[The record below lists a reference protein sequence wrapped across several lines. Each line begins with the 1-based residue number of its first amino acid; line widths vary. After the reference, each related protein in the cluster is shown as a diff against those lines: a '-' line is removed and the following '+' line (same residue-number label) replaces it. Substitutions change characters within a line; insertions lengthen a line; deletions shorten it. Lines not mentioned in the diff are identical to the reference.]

1 MSIRTFNLIRVIIWL
16 FLLTA
21 EVSAQLTIKLDA
33 IPALPSKPNIF
44 IAGNF
49 NGWNPGLAS
58 YSLKRDEAGGYSIA
72 FTPPVGNLEFKFTM
86 GSWATVE
93 TTAAGADITNR
104 KFVYNGTPTDL
115 HLSIA
120 GWKGA
125 VVSTA
130 SPNVVLLN
138 NQFPI
143 ASLNRTRAI
152 WLYLPPS
159 YQVDTTKRYPVV
171 YMLDGQNLFDAAL
184 AYAGEWKVDESL
196 DQWHQNEQRDFI
208 VVGIANGESQRL
220 NEYSPWVH
228 PQYGGGEGSL
238 FLQFIT
244 EELKPYIDAH
254 YRTKKEAANTAIAGS
269 SMGGL
274 FSFFA
279 GFQRP
284 DVFSKIGAFSSSFWF
299 SPMVYTWIAQQP
311 LTSINNKVYLTAGTA
326 EGSTQVADMLKMRD
340 LLIQKGFDARYLKAD
355 TDAGKG
361 HNESYWAEK
370 FPVVLRWLFEEQA
383 TATQQQTADDVT
395 RWIQCGDST
404 CRYTGPECPS
414 CSIYVSDVSGKH
426 IDTWMTNEN
435 TPFKLPAHYNGVLV
449 FSIMQNGKL
458 IHTEKGLIQP
468 R

>member
-1 MSIRTFNLIRVIIWL
+1 MSIRTPNPIHFIIWL
-16 FLLTA
+16 LLLTA
-21 EVSAQLTIKLDA
+21 ELSAQLTIKIDA
-33 IPALPSKPNIF
+33 IPALPTMPNVYL
-44 IAGNF
+44 AGNF
-49 NGWNPGLAS
+49 NGWNPGLSS
-58 YSLKRDEAGGYSIA
+58 YELKKDDAGTYSIT

-93 TTAAGADITNR
+93 TNITGADIANR
-104 KFVYNGTPTDL
+104 KYVYNGTPTNL

-120 GWKGA
+120 AWKGA
-125 VVSTA
+125 IVSTA

-138 NQFPI
+138 KQFPV

-159 YQVDTTKRYPVV
+159 YHMDSIKKYPVV

-196 DQWHQNEQRDFI
+196 DQWHQNEQMDFI

-220 NEYSPWVH
+220 NEYSPWVNH
-228 PQYGGGEGSL
+228 QYGGGEGAL

-254 YRTKKEAANTAIAGS
+254 YRTKTEAASTAIAGS

-274 FSFFA
+274 FSFYA

-299 SPMVYTWIAQQP
+299 SPMVFTWIAQQP
-311 LTSINNKVYLTAGTA
+311 LGTLNNKVYLTAGTA

-340 LLIQKGFDARYLKAD
+340 LLIQNGFNVYHLKAD

-370 FPVVLRWLFEEQA
+370 FPVVLRWLFEEGT
-383 TATQQQTADDVT
+383 TASKQQTAYDPS
-395 RWIQCGDST
+395 RWIQCADST
-404 CRYTGPECPS
+404 CRYIGPDCHQ
-414 CSIYVSDVSGKH
+414 CNIYMSDVSGKH
-426 IDTWMTNEN
+426 LGTWMVNAN
-435 TPFKLPAHYNGVLV
+435 APFELPPHYNGVLV
-449 FSIMQNGKL
+449 FTIIQDGKL
-458 IHTEKGLIQP
+458 IHTEKGLIKP
-468 R
+468 

>member
-1 MSIRTFNLIRVIIWL
+1 MSSHTSKTIHFLIWL
-16 FLLTA
+16 FLFTA
-21 EVSAQLTIKLDA
+21 EASAQITIKLDA
-33 IPALPSKPNIF
+33 IPALPAMPNIYL
-44 IAGNF
+44 AGNF

-58 YSLKRDEAGGYSIA
+58 YSLKRDDAGGYSIT
-72 FTPPVGNLEFKFTM
+72 FTPPVGNMEFKFTM

-93 TTAAGADITNR
+93 STVAGADIANR

-120 GWKGA
+120 AWKGA

-130 SPNVVLLN
+130 SPSVILLN
-138 NQFPI
+138 NQFPV
-143 ASLNRTRAI
+143 ASLHRTRAV

-159 YQVDTTKRYPVV
+159 YQVDTAKSYPVV

-196 DQWHQNEQRDFI
+196 DQWHQDQQGDFI
-208 VVGIANGESQRL
+208 VVGIANGESHRL
-220 NEYSPWVH
+220 NEYSPWINT
-228 PQYGGGEGSL
+228 QYGGGEGAL

-254 YRTKKEAANTAIAGS
+254 YRTKKEAASTAIAGS

-274 FSFFA
+274 FSFYA

-299 SPMVYTWIAQQP
+299 SPTVYTWIAQKP
-311 LTSINNKVYLTAGTA
+311 LATINNKVYLTAGTA

-340 LLIQKGFDARYLKAD
+340 QLIQKGFDAHHLKAD

-361 HNESYWAEK
+361 HNENYWAEK
-370 FPVVLRWLFEEQA
+370 FPVVLRWLFEEEA
-383 TATQQQTADDVT
+383 TTTQQETAEDNT
-395 RWIQCGDST
+395 RWIQCADTT
-404 CRYTGPECPS
+404 CRYMGPECPS
-414 CSIYVSDVSGKH
+414 CSIYVSDVSGKN
-426 IDTWMTNEN
+426 IGTWMTNES
-435 TPFKLPAHYNGVLV
+435 TPFKLPQYYNGVLV
-449 FSIMQNGKL
+449 FSIIQNGKL